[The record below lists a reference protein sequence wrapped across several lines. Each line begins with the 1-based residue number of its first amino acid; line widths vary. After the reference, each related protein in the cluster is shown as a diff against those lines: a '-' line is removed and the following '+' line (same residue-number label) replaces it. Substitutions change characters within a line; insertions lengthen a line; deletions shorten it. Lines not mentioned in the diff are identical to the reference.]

1 MSVRSR
7 TSQTTADLLTAVPH
21 DPRWQS
27 PPWRSR
33 VRKNLGKWFSEN
45 ARTLPWRSDPTPYN
59 VWVSEIMLQQTQV
72 ATVLP
77 YFERFLK
84 QFPHIEKLAN
94 ADDETLL
101 AIWQG
106 LGYYRRVRLMRDAA
120 RHMTEHHRGQFP
132 RRFEDIL
139 ALPGIGRYT
148 AGAIASIALGQRRPI
163 VEGNT
168 VRVFARWT
176 AMRTP
181 PREKN
186 AEKFLWHFSETM
198 LPRSAPGDFN
208 QAAMEL
214 GALICRVKPQCDI
227 CPVKNQCAARELG
240 LVDEVPGKVST
251 VQYESRREYAF
262 VIESPRRPRDSALCR
277 AEEGTT
283 TQDAVYLLHR
293 RPDRGR
299 WAGLWDWPRP
309 IEFVY
314 GSPEAALESVTD
326 ALGVSCKLGVRLAT
340 LNHGVTKYRI
350 TLDVHRATLGQ
361 APSTPPNHHPRLPD
375 GWRWATLH
383 EMRSIPM
390 PVTAN
395 QIAERLTKS
404 SQTELPLFSD

>member
-1 MSVRSR
+1 MTSPRSR
-7 TSQTTADLLTAVPH
+7 PSDDTASLLVTVAH
-21 DPRWQS
+21 DSRWQS
-27 PPWRSR
+27 SAWRGR
-33 VRKNLGKWFSEN
+33 VRKNLGKWFQQH
-45 ARTLPWRSDPTPYN
+45 ARTLPWRSEPTPYN

-84 QFPHIEKLAN
+84 RFPHIEKLAD

-120 RHMTEHHRGQFP
+120 RHMTQHHRGQFP
-132 RRFEDIL
+132 TRFEDIL

-148 AGAIASIALGQRRPI
+148 AGAIASIALEQRRPI

-176 AMRTP
+176 ALRTP

-186 AEKFLWHFSETM
+186 AERFLWHFAESM
-198 LPRSAPGDFN
+198 LPRTRPGDFN

-214 GALICRVKPQCDI
+214 GALVCRVKPQCDV
-227 CPVKNQCAARELG
+227 CPVKAQCAARDLG
-240 LVDEVPGKVST
+240 ITDQVPGKVST
-251 VQYESRREYAF
+251 VQYESRQEYAF
-262 VIESPRRPRDSALCR
+262 VIAGPRPSDVPHR
-277 AEEGTT
+277 AASGEHASSLETS
-283 TQDAVYLLHR
+283 YLLHR

-309 IEFVY
+309 IDRVFD
-314 GSPEAALESVTD
+314 SPESALD
-326 ALGVSCKLGVRLAT
+326 AVVEQSNRPCELGVRLT
-340 LNHGVTKYRI
+340 TIHHGVTKYRI
-350 TLDVHRATLGQ
+350 TLDVHRATLRCGDGKPGEP
-361 APSTPPNHHPRLPD
+361 AGDLPEH
-375 GWRWATLH
+375 WRWATLE
-383 EMRSIPM
+383 EMRSLPM

-395 QIAERLTKS
+395 QIAEQLTKA
-404 SQTELPLFSD
+404 SQTELPLFQ